1 MKEVSYEE
9 ALRTSETPAR
19 VVLAVSFDSGNNR
32 SNIIALGWKM
42 RTSLQPPMVAISIGK
57 TRYSHQLLNEV
68 GEFVL
73 AFPGED
79 LAEQVFF
86 CGTNSGRNVDKFKE
100 ANLTPVE
107 AKSVKPALIEEC
119 AVNFECRV
127 TGTLETGDHTI
138 FAGEV
143 LTSWVSD
150 EKKKLLLSVSYQ
162 EAYQVLLEKKGH
174 RLGVVKG

>member
-1 MKEVSYEE
+1 MKEVSCEE
-9 ALRTSETPAR
+9 ALQVSQRPAR
-19 VVLAVSFDSGNNR
+19 VVLAVTFDTKNNR
-32 SNIIALGWKM
+32 SDIIALGWKM
-42 RTSLQPPMVAISIGK
+42 LTSIQPPMVSISIGK

-79 LAEQVFF
+79 LAEQVLF

-100 ANLTPVE
+100 TKLTPVK
-107 AKSVKPALIEEC
+107 ARSVKPVLIKEC
-119 AVNFECRV
+119 VANYECKV

-143 LTSWVSD
+143 LRSWVAD
-150 EKKKLLLSVSYQ
+150 EKKKLLISIGH
-162 EAYQVLLEKKGH
+162 EDAYKVLLDKKGY
-174 RLGVVKG
+174 RFGVIK